1 MYNLTGGEFLLRSM
15 TGYGRGEAS
24 GAGRK
29 FTVELKSVNHRF
41 CEVVIRQPR
50 VLSPLEDRM
59 RKYIQN
65 RVVRGRIDAYLSI
78 EECGQKEPLVKVDKG
93 LAVAYY
99 KAMDELRDAL
109 AIQENVSLKDL
120 VSFPNVL
127 AVEEPEENVE
137 EWWPVIEAALT
148 MAADQLVTMRETEGG
163 RLQQDLLERVGFIE
177 KLAGQIEQQAPQ
189 VVVDYRERLQQR
201 LAEWLAD
208 GTIDQSRLA
217 AEAAIFADRA
227 SITEETVRLAS
238 HLGQARTLLASDLPV
253 GRKFDFLVQE
263 MNREINTIGSKANDL
278 AITNGVLEAKSELEK
293 IREQIQNIE

>member
-1 MYNLTGGEFLLRSM
+1 MLRSM